1 MPAEKRPAA
10 EAAQITKLAER
21 PFGEER
27 RRSAL
32 TPHAFGAVVK
42 LTCWTLLPAA
52 QSWRD
57 IAIAKFELRQVN
69 LLPTNVNERL
79 RAANAPTAQP
89 INKASRSGV
98 SGREQKL
105 PDEAWKL
112 SSCST

>member
-1 MPAEKRPAA
+1 MP
-10 EAAQITKLAER
+10 KLAER

-27 RRSAL
+27 RRSAVA
-32 TPHAFGAVVK
+32 PHAFGAVVK

-69 LLPTNVNERL
+69 LLSANANERL
-79 RAANAPTAQP
+79 RAANGPTAQR
-89 INKASRSGV
+89 INTASRSGV
-98 SGREQKL
+98 SSREQKL

-112 SSCST
+112 SNCST